1 MKKGLS
7 LFSLLLTVSL
17 VFAGCGGGQPPP
29 QPQPPAGGTTH

>member
-17 VFAGCGGGQPPP
+17 VFAGCGGGHPPAQPL
-29 QPQPPAGGTTH
+29 PPAGGTSY